1 MKDVN
6 TLLFRCSSLGHL
18 MTEGKGKTNA
28 EKYKDLLSDY
38 DETSGKLALSKSGSK
53 TRENLSEKAAKQFAE
68 LEILSKIKDEV
79 ELSEGAKTHCI
90 DKMTSWLYDRRE
102 EAYGKALDKGTR
114 VEEDSITLVSL
125 QDRKPYWKN
134 EERFE
139 NEFIAGTPDL
149 LIKEGDRI
157 MEVDDIKSSYDIF
170 TFMRAKY
177 NDLKPIY
184 YWQLCGYFALTGAL
198 KGRIR
203 YCLVNAPADTIEA
216 EKRTLFFRGGFT
228 VNDAEYIEKCIQ
240 IERNMIYDMG
250 LFRKQNPE
258 YTLHTDLSTWVY
270 DIPAKDRLFTFE
282 VERNEA
288 DIELIAA
295 KVKAAREY
303 IKTKLEGV

>member
-6 TLLFRCSSLGHL
+6 ELLFRCSSLGHL
-18 MTEGKGKTNA
+18 MTNPV
-28 EKYKDLLSDY
+28 
-38 DETSGKLALSKSGSK
+38 SKAD
-53 TRENLSEKAAKQFAE
+53 REAGN
-68 LEILSKIKDEV
+68 
-79 ELSEGAKTHCI
+79 LSEGAKTHCI

-184 YWQLCGYFALTGAL
+184 YWQLQGYFALTGAL

-216 EKRTLFFRGGFT
+216 EKRTLFYRGGFS
-228 VNDAEYIEKCIQ
+228 VNDAEYIEKCVQ

-258 YTLHTDLSTWVY
+258 YSLHTDLSTWVY

-295 KVKAAREY
+295 KVKAARAY

>member
-6 TLLFRCSSLGHL
+6 TLLFRCSSLGYL
-18 MTEGKGKTNA
+18 MSEGKGKTSL
-28 EKYKDLLSDY
+28 EKYQDAVVDWQ
-38 DETSGKLALSKSGSK
+38 EAQGKLQAAKIGTK
-53 TRENLSEKAAKQFAE
+53 TYENLKDKVTQISFKVQQ
-68 LEILSKIKDEV
+68 LEQVKDEV

-184 YWQLCGYFALTGAL
+184 YWQLQGYFALTGAL

-203 YCLVNAPADTIEA
+203 YCLVNAPADTIDA
-216 EKRTLFFRGGFT
+216 EKRTLFYRGGFSG
-228 VNDAEYIEKCIQ
+228 NDAEYIEKCVQ

-258 YTLHTDLSTWVY
+258 YSFHTDLSTWVY
-270 DIPAKDRLFTFE
+270 DIPAKERLFTFE

-295 KVKAAREY
+295 KVKAARAY